1 MLVPSRNRPQYDQF
15 YDQFK
20 FITLTHFIDQS
31 LIFCIIISTQKSFS
45 SYEKI
50 ILKYFS
56 QKKNKMATPEEI
68 MNRLKLMKLHLEALL
83 FRNDRIMTS
92 GEVETASMTLD
103 LVNQL
108 IMWLQQNL

>member
-1 MLVPSRNRPQYDQF
+1 
-15 YDQFK
+15 
-20 FITLTHFIDQS
+20 
-31 LIFCIIISTQKSFS
+31 
-45 SYEKI
+45 
-50 ILKYFS
+50 
-56 QKKNKMATPEEI
+56 MATPEEI

-92 GEVETASMTLD
+92 DEVETASMTLD